1 MDPDRLH
8 GTACRAANRTPV
20 GGTGGHRRRR
30 DGHVAGPAPKRVLPL
45 PPGGGARSLLRAPG
59 LAAER
64 QLHGAGRMRRMNVAG
79 ASGTLACL
87 KGAVDGPRGAG
98 GLRHRIG
105 SLLAPCTAATP
116 CGATGWQSVH
126 EWIQG
131 PARRCRPASGAAG
144 PAARAEGR
152 ASAASAAS

>member
-8 GTACRAANRTPV
+8 GTACRAANWTPV

-30 DGHVAGPAPKRVLPL
+30 EGYVAGPAPKRVLPL
-45 PPGGGARSLLRAPG
+45 PPGRSARSLLRAPG
-59 LAAER
+59 LAAEH
-64 QLHGAGRMRRMNVAG
+64 QLHGAGRMRRMNVAEAAG
-79 ASGTLACL
+79 ILACL
-87 KGAVDGPRGAG
+87 KGAVDDPREAG

-105 SLLAPCTAATP
+105 SLLAPVTAATL
-116 CGATGWQSVH
+116 CGATGWKPIH

-144 PAARAEGR
+144 PAARAKGR
-152 ASAASAAS
+152 ASTASAAS